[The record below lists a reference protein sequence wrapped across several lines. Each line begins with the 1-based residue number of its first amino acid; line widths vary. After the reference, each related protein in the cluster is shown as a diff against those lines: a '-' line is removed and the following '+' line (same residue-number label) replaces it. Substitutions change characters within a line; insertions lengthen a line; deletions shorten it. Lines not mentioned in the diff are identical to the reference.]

1 MTRAEARQQFPTSHL
16 YWYGRGHCWN
26 AMTPSRRRVVHR
38 VREHVEREAQRGPAE
53 PNNPEPKLREAMS
66 EMPTANEAP
75 SPSVNWEN
83 PGACRFGCLTAFRGR
98 QRARM
103 SCLGQIFFVAE
114 PFDLR
119 ADLLS
124 GTGSCRGWSSQDEID
139 QRDKGH
145 TARGGDQG
153 VVGPRVR
160 ILVGRELRG
169 FFGHAAGLG
178 LPRQVRL

>member
-1 MTRAEARQQFPTSHL
+1 
-16 YWYGRGHCWN
+16 
-26 AMTPSRRRVVHR
+26 
-38 VREHVEREAQRGPAE
+38 
-53 PNNPEPKLREAMS
+53 MS
-66 EMPTANEAP
+66 TGKSGGLLA
-75 SPSVNWEN
+75 
-83 PGACRFGCLTAFRGR
+83 GYLTAFRGC
-98 QRARM
+98 QRARK
-103 SCLGQIFFVAE
+103 SSLGQIFFVAE

-169 FFGHAAGLG
+169 FFGHAGGLG

>member
-1 MTRAEARQQFPTSHL
+1 M
-16 YWYGRGHCWN
+16 
-26 AMTPSRRRVVHR
+26 
-38 VREHVEREAQRGPAE
+38 
-53 PNNPEPKLREAMS
+53 
-66 EMPTANEAP
+66 
-75 SPSVNWEN
+75 
-83 PGACRFGCLTAFRGR
+83 
-98 QRARM
+98 
-103 SCLGQIFFVAE
+103 AE

-160 ILVGRELRG
+160 ILVERRLRGLFGHTGDLGGRGKFGREGGHILPIS
-169 FFGHAAGLG
+169 FGTWLSGTGWRH
-178 LPRQVRL
+178 RNW